1 VTTVSVTDFALHIQN
16 YLDQVMQGE
25 KIRIHL
31 QNEQFISLVA
41 ESAIAQPLEKK
52 YTKDDLLKKLSY
64 QGSQTDSQ
72 QIDELIYPGS

>member
-1 VTTVSVTDFALHIQN
+1 MTTVSVTDFALHIQN
-16 YLDQVMQGE
+16 YLDQVMRGE

-41 ESAIAQPLEKK
+41 EPAAHPIDYK

-72 QIDELIYPGS
+72 HIDELIYP

>member
-1 VTTVSVTDFALHIQN
+1 MTTISVIDFALHIQN

-31 QNEQFISLVA
+31 QNEQFISLVVEPA
-41 ESAIAQPLEKK
+41 NAQSLEKK

-72 QIDELIYPGS
+72 SIDELIYP

>member
-1 VTTVSVTDFALHIQN
+1 MTTISVIDFALHIQN

-31 QNEQFISLVA
+31 QNEQFISLVVEPA
-41 ESAIAQPLEKK
+41 NAQSLEKK
-52 YTKDDLLKKLSY
+52 YTKEDLLKKLSY

-72 QIDELIYPGS
+72 SIDELIYP

>member
-1 VTTVSVTDFALHIQN
+1 MMTTISVIDFALHIQN

-31 QNEQFISLVA
+31 QNEQFISLVVEPA
-41 ESAIAQPLEKK
+41 NAQPLEKK
-52 YTKDDLLKKLSY
+52 YTKEDLLKKLSY

-72 QIDELIYPGS
+72 SIDELIYP

>member
-1 VTTVSVTDFALHIQN
+1 MTTVSVTDFALHIQN

-41 ESAIAQPLEKK
+41 EPAAKPIANK
-52 YTKDDLLKKLSY
+52 YTKVGLLKKLAY
-64 QGSQTDSQ
+64 QGSRTDSQ
-72 QIDELIYPGS
+72 HIDDLIYP

>member
-1 VTTVSVTDFALHIQN
+1 MMTTVSVTDFALHIQN

-41 ESAIAQPLEKK
+41 EPAQPIVNK
-52 YTKDDLLKKLSY
+52 YTKDDMLKKLSY
-64 QGSQTDSQ
+64 QGTRTDSQ
-72 QIDELIYPGS
+72 HIDELIYP